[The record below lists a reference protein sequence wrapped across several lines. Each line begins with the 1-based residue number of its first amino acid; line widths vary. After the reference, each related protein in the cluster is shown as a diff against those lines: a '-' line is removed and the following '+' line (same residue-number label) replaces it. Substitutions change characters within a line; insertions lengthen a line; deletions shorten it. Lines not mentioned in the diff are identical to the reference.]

1 VGLEWP
7 CRGWNG
13 PVGAL
18 RAQQCEQARL
28 HVLRWGPPW
37 ACGHGGGGL
46 ARYRSQR
53 PYSVCSQRAPT
64 GLARSAPT
72 AFARSAPPG
81 LPRPSGA
88 CSPRAP
94 PGLARCAPLRG
105 FHGPPGLARR
115 APPGLARSAPLQGLL
130 AAPLQGFH
138 GTPGGPALF
147 VAYKEALSQKERA
160 SSFEQKVVMRGVVRY
175 PPFYNTTKLK
185 SQSVRG
191 VGISLLEAYMIA
203 NCLSIL
209 VRTILLELNY

>member
-1 VGLEWP
+1 MSCDGVRRGLVVM
-7 CRGWNG
+7 
-13 PVGAL
+13 VGA
-18 RAQQCEQARL
+18 
-28 HVLRWGPPW
+28 
-37 ACGHGGGGL
+37 GL
-46 ARYRSQR
+46 LAI
-53 PYSVCSQRAPT
+53 
-64 GLARSAPT
+64 ARSAPT
-72 AFARSAPPG
+72 AFARS
-81 LPRPSGA
+81 
-88 CSPRAP
+88 AP

>member
-1 VGLEWP
+1 MALEGLEWP
-7 CRGWNG
+7 WRGWNG

-72 AFARSAPPG
+72 AF
-81 LPRPSGA
+81 
-88 CSPRAP
+88 
-94 PGLARCAPLRG
+94 
-105 FHGPPGLARR
+105 
-115 APPGLARSAPLQGLL
+115 ARSAPLQGLL

-209 VRTILLELNY
+209 VRTILLELNS

>member
-1 VGLEWP
+1 MALEGLEWP
-7 CRGWNG
+7 WRGWNG

-94 PGLARCAPLRG
+94 PGLARCAPL
-105 FHGPPGLARR
+105 
-115 APPGLARSAPLQGLL
+115 
-130 AAPLQGFH
+130 QGFH

>member
-1 VGLEWP
+1 MSCDGVRRGLVVM
-7 CRGWNG
+7 
-13 PVGAL
+13 VGA
-18 RAQQCEQARL
+18 
-28 HVLRWGPPW
+28 
-37 ACGHGGGGL
+37 GL
-46 ARYRSQR
+46 LAI
-53 PYSVCSQRAPT
+53 
-64 GLARSAPT
+64 ARSAPT
-72 AFARSAPPG
+72 AFARSAPLQG
-81 LPRPSGA
+81 L
-88 CSPRAP
+88 
-94 PGLARCAPLRG
+94 LAAPLQRLLAAPLQG

-115 APPGLARSAPLQGLL
+115 APLQGLL
-130 AAPLQGFH
+130 AVRPSGASTALQGLPAAPLQGFH